1 MVDTDFA
8 QTLARFGLQ
17 PVQHFVLPTNHGD
30 TRRCKRIIAQ
40 AISSI
45 RGSEVEEIVVTFD
58 LDHWPKL
65 SNLLM
70 ELRGL
75 PLPVNFVPTGPVS
88 ELFKLSSHSIGDT
101 VTIELQ
107 HGPRT
112 LAQRFV
118 KRTVD
123 LVFASTALIVLLPLL
138 FCVAAAIKLDS
149 SGPIIF
155 RQWRRGFNGRPF
167 QIFKFRTMLVQEDG
181 DVVVAAQRHDL
192 RVTRVGN
199 LLRRASVD
207 ELPQLFNV
215 IQGNMSLV
223 GPRPHALA
231 HDNEFEKL
239 LDNYAYRHHVKP
251 GLTGWAQVNGY
262 RGELRTIADI
272 EQRVKYDLWYIDNWS
287 RRSTSKFS
295 S

>member
-1 MVDTDFA
+1 
-8 QTLARFGLQ
+8 
-17 PVQHFVLPTNHGD
+17 LPMKHGD
-30 TRRCKRIIAQ
+30 AKRCKTIVAQ

-45 RGSEVEEIVVTFD
+45 RGSDVEEIVVTFD

-65 SNLLM
+65 SNLLR

-123 LVFASTALIVLLPLL
+123 LVLASTALLVLFPLL

-181 DVVVAAQRHDL
+181 DVVVAAQRHDH

-199 LLRRASVD
+199 FLRRGSID

-215 IQGNMSLV
+215 LQGSMSLV

-272 EQRVKYDLWYIDNWS
+272 EQRVKYDLWYIDNW
-287 RRSTSKFS
+287 RLALDLKILVMTTIKILDGKNAY
-295 S
+295 